1 MHFPDFFH
9 QVPPLR
15 LVDPLSALLGAT
27 DDGLLEYRYPDA
39 VRWAGHSCPT
49 VAGAWLMTRTAL
61 SRLYPEGRPERGQIL
76 VDLRD
81 AAEIANAGVVGGVIG
96 FITGAAGT
104 GGFAGLGGR
113 FSRRDLLHFGVEQ
126 AAEVRFT
133 RRDTGA
139 TLGLEYRP
147 ATVPPDP
154 ALPPLMQKLLAGQAE
169 REERAAFAR
178 LWQDRV
184 RRLLIEHADDP
195 ELVRIHP

>member
-15 LVDPLSALLGAT
+15 LVDPLLALLGAT

-113 FSRRDLLHFGVEQ
+113 FSRRDLMHFGVEQ
-126 AAEVRFT
+126 AA
-133 RRDTGA
+133 
-139 TLGLEYRP
+139 
-147 ATVPPDP
+147 
-154 ALPPLMQKLLAGQAE
+154 
-169 REERAAFAR
+169 
-178 LWQDRV
+178 
-184 RRLLIEHADDP
+184 DP

>member
-169 REERAAFAR
+169 CEERAAFAR

>member
-1 MHFPDFFH
+1 MHFPEFFH

-15 LVDPLSALLGAT
+15 LVDPLSVLLGAT

-81 AAEIANAGVVGGVIG
+81 PAEFANAGVVGGVIG

-113 FSRRDLLHFGVEQ
+113 FVRRDLMRYGVEQ

-147 ATVPPDP
+147 AVVPPDP

-169 REERAAFAR
+169 REARAAFAR

>member
-113 FSRRDLLHFGVEQ
+113 FSRRDLMHFGVEQ